1 MKTVHFGLRSWTA
14 AVAVAALLVGCGGG
28 AEDGVSG
35 PQAASGTQLHTLA
48 LAIAIAPPPDCTV
61 ATLSVA
67 NIDFGQVGWAGDDST
82 SDPMAI
88 TTLVPAS
95 VSFTDN
101 VTYTHTVQWLWGDG
115 TSATGTVTEAAGAG
129 VATQTHTYAAAGVY
143 TVSAIVTSNVC
154 PSKTVTRQLVVY
166 DPTGGYVTG
175 GGWINSP
182 AGAFKADPS
191 LSGRANFG
199 FVAKYLKGATIPIG
213 QTEFQF
219 QTAKLNFH
227 SDSYEWLVVAGARAQ
242 YKGAGSVSGNGGFK
256 FLLTAIDGDLLADGK
271 SADRFRIKIWHTD
284 ANNSDVIDYDNQ
296 SDPTLE
302 GGTIE
307 GTTLGGG
314 SIVIHK

>member
-1 MKTVHFGLRSWTA
+1 MA
-14 AVAVAALLVGCGGG
+14 AAALLVGCGGG
-28 AEDGVSG
+28 AGDGAAVPLG
-35 PQAASGTQLHTLA
+35 ASGTQLHTLA
-48 LAIAIAPPPDCTV
+48 LAIAPSPSTSTDCTV
-61 ATLSVA
+61 ATLTVA

-82 SDPMAI
+82 SDPVAI
-88 TTLVPAS
+88 TALVPAS
-95 VSFTDN
+95 VSFTDSL
-101 VTYTHTVQWLWGDG
+101 TTSTHTVQWVWGDG
-115 TSATGTVTEAAGAG
+115 MSDPGTVTEVAGAG
-129 VATQTHTYAAAGVY
+129 VATQTHAYAAAGVY
-143 TVSAIVTSNVC
+143 TVSATVTNNVC
-154 PSKTVTRQLVVY
+154 PSKPVTVTRQIVVY
-166 DPTGGYVTG
+166 DPTGGFVTG

-182 AGAFKADPS
+182 AGAFKPDLS
-191 LSGRANFG
+191 LTGRANFG

-242 YKGAGSVSGNGGFK
+242 YKGAGSVNGNGGFK
-256 FLLTAIDGDLLADGK
+256 FLLTAVDGGLLADGRN
-271 SADRFRIKIWHTD
+271 ADRFRIKIWHTD

-296 SDPTLE
+296 IDPMLE